1 MKGGGRAKTLP
12 PLCVIINISE
22 TKLEL
27 FGKNWFITESCRK

>member
-12 PLCVIINISE
+12 PLRVIINISE

-27 FGKNWFITESCRK
+27 FGIIPLIE